1 MSTYPQEVVEM
12 RAKIRSLD
20 NEVSRLKGLEPKLE
34 RLQNLLKAWDQEILE
49 GRWQWEALEAQAFE
63 AETQLCEAL
72 VVEVELNT
80 ANAMKEKV
88 VAYQKITTELLK
100 GAESRCENFKRSID
114 NIKSRQSDT

>member
-1 MSTYPQEVVEM
+1 
-12 RAKIRSLD
+12 
-20 NEVSRLKGLEPKLE
+20 
-34 RLQNLLKAWDQEILE
+34 
-49 GRWQWEALEAQAFE
+49 
-63 AETQLCEAL
+63 LCEAL